1 MSSKQVI
8 EKTLNFSRMESMSIN
23 DDLCVLI
30 PDGFRVVDYSAL
42 PDYADSMVIV
52 PKNLQQ
58 EADPSDAELAL
69 IIQTAP
75 IPCGMTYNPEK
86 ESMYTEL
93 FTTYYPVFT
102 DEKAVNVL
110 AADKGR
116 GILYQF
122 SSGTDPVAWCKYH
135 GIIFVKRNAYFFHL
149 ASSQVENA
157 SSASMESEFHHRA
170 GEWLEMILHPN
181 EYMRIMKQ
189 HTQQVRDEVTPGKQQ
204 EKVECGYLTWLTQR
218 VSKERW
224 VEFQLA
230 YETIERFC
238 NKYHILDEPL
248 LETVDLA
255 QISQIQ
261 NVIMTRKDFTQM
273 GQNKRYTC
281 GLAMRYYKEYLGEM
295 RERTAE
301 DLQIQSADPEEIA
314 LRQKEAEECR
324 LREEE
329 QARQRREV
337 EARMRR
343 EAEIARQQKE
353 AEEHRLHEAELAR
366 QQKKEEEYKSR
377 YYNLLHQLQEQERI
391 VSENRG
397 WFGIQA
403 KRRKAA
409 QMCIREIKA
418 KLASEYP
425 AGLARK
431 HTD

>member
-8 EKTLNFSRMESMSIN
+8 EKTLDFSHMESVSIN

-30 PDGFRVVDYSAL
+30 PDGFRVVDYSAF

-69 IIQTAP
+69 IIQIAP
-75 IPCGMTYNPEK
+75 IPCGMIYNPKK

-102 DEKAVNVL
+102 DEKAVNMLV
-110 AADKGR
+110 ADKGR
-116 GILYQF
+116 GILCQF

-135 GIIFVKRNAYFFHL
+135 GIIFAKANAYFFHL
-149 ASSQVENA
+149 VSSQRENT
-157 SSASMESEFHHRA
+157 SSISLEPEFRNRA
-170 GEWLEMILHPN
+170 KEWSEMIL
-181 EYMRIMKQ
+181 
-189 HTQQVRDEVTPGKQQ
+189 
-204 EKVECGYLTWLTQR
+204 
-218 VSKERW
+218 
-224 VEFQLA
+224 
-230 YETIERFC
+230 
-238 NKYHILDEPL
+238 
-248 LETVDLA
+248 
-255 QISQIQ
+255 
-261 NVIMTRKDFTQM
+261 
-273 GQNKRYTC
+273 
-281 GLAMRYYKEYLGEM
+281 
-295 RERTAE
+295 
-301 DLQIQSADPEEIA
+301 
-314 LRQKEAEECR
+314 
-324 LREEE
+324 LREEYIRAIE
-329 QARQRREV
+329 H
-337 EARMRR
+337 
-343 EAEIARQQKE
+343 QQKE
-353 AEEHRLHEAELAR
+353 AEERRVHEAELVR
-366 QQKKEEEYKSR
+366 QQKKEEENKSR